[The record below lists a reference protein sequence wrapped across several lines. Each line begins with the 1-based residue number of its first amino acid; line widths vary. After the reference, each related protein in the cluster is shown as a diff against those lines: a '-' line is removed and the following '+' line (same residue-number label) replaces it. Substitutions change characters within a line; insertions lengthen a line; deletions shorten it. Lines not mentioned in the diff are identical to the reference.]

1 MKGTKI
7 ISFAC
12 TKFNDV
18 RESHVLA
25 NISRR
30 ESVLS
35 FNCYGKTECLGK
47 ASLHKFVVAS
57 LFIPIDL
64 RNTEINRI
72 NIWFQ

>member
-18 RESHVLA
+18 RENHVLA

-47 ASLHKFVVAS
+47 A
-57 LFIPIDL
+57 
-64 RNTEINRI
+64 
-72 NIWFQ
+72 

>member
-7 ISFAC
+7 ISFEC

-47 ASLHKFVVAS
+47 A
-57 LFIPIDL
+57 
-64 RNTEINRI
+64 
-72 NIWFQ
+72 